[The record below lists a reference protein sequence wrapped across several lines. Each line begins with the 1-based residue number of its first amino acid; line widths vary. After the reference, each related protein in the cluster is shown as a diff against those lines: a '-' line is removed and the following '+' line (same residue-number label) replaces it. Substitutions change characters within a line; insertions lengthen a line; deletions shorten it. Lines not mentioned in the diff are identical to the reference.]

1 MILYIA
7 LTGLI
12 LSSILLY
19 FNARKYRSA
28 LYLGLFFFLIS
39 LYTVIFET
47 IFYSRSVKLISIV
60 YLHFI
65 FPTYLIGPALYF
77 YIRSLLRDNPALRW
91 RDFLHLIPA
100 LVFLI
105 ATIPYALEPSAY
117 KLEIARQIENNIGFI
132 GQIKPTLLYRI
143 FPAEIIYLSRPF
155 HLLIYLFWST
165 GILIRYLLRKQE
177 SLVLRHQRYMTKW
190 LTLLLSF
197 TLIMA
202 TAHLLQIHEAFLF
215 RSREMFYTVNILSV
229 IAVAGLTGLI
239 LSPFFFPAI
248 LYGLP
253 RVPMPATHSAK
264 NNIHLPNAEHD
275 RKPDTVTQ
283 PDSTHPSIMHTPASP
298 PDEPPGSRQTQ
309 SVCGFESTYLIMIG
323 EKVEACMR
331 EQSPYLHPGCNLAF
345 LSRLINIPAHH
356 LAYFFRETQ
365 RQPFN
370 DYRNEWR
377 IRHAKKMILE
387 GKAKEM
393 TMEAIG
399 FSSGFSSRI
408 TFNNAFK
415 KSEGFPPGCY
425 AGKVASHAGHDTG
438 LV

>member
-197 TLIMA
+197 TLIIA
-202 TAHLLQIHEAFLF
+202 TAHLLQIHEAFLLSGHPL
-215 RSREMFYTVNILSV
+215 RAPQGTDAGNAVCEDQYPVNECRTRPE
-229 IAVAGLTGLI
+229 TGHSCPTRQQSSFCNPRACF
-239 LSPFFFPAI
+239 SP
-248 LYGLP
+248 
-253 RVPMPATHSAK
+253 R
-264 NNIHLPNAEHD
+264 
-275 RKPDTVTQ
+275 
-283 PDSTHPSIMHTPASP
+283 
-298 PDEPPGSRQTQ
+298 
-309 SVCGFESTYLIMIG
+309 
-323 EKVEACMR
+323 
-331 EQSPYLHPGCNLAF
+331 
-345 LSRLINIPAHH
+345 
-356 LAYFFRETQ
+356 
-365 RQPFN
+365 
-370 DYRNEWR
+370 
-377 IRHAKKMILE
+377 
-387 GKAKEM
+387 
-393 TMEAIG
+393 
-399 FSSGFSSRI
+399 
-408 TFNNAFK
+408 
-415 KSEGFPPGCY
+415 
-425 AGKVASHAGHDTG
+425 
-438 LV
+438 